1 MKNRCVVYYGKKV
14 FSFFTAAV
22 ILCSSVQLGV
32 FAQTDERNTAEFY
45 VSPDGNDSGKGTVD
59 DPFATIAAARDA
71 VRAVKEGFN
80 GDITVYLREG
90 RYYQEST
97 LEFTAEDSGS
107 DDCTITYKSYDGE
120 TAIIDGAVT
129 IAGSKFSRPAEDDA
143 IADRIKDETAKANVL
158 VYDLSDIDINF
169 DEQQAVYY
177 DGNRAVEARYP
188 NEGYVLGFENLD
200 DSNKTFYDK
209 SDVVGTW
216 ANPIGVKVIGMFEI
230 DWSTSDGTISS
241 YDSETNRVGLST
253 KYYMKP
259 SGRYYYSNIIEEMDM
274 VGEYYID
281 AETEKLYFYAPADY
295 MDIDISFASCKE
307 TVVKADVNNYTFDGI
322 IIEGGS
328 DDNIRITGNDNCI
341 KNSKVRCCGD
351 VCIYINGF
359 RNTLY
364 NNEVSHSGGCAVDVY
379 GGDNLNLIPS
389 KTLVDNNE
397 IHDFGEIYRVY
408 NGALY
413 VEGIGFTITHN
424 ELYRGPHTSF
434 TNVACEML
442 FENNYIHDVCYEAG
456 DAGAIYE
463 GGWSA
468 NGNIYRN
475 NLFKDIV
482 NNLSIYYSPNCYYN
496 DDAGGGKTFVSNII
510 INVDGQGVACGG
522 GRDNVITDNILV
534 NANFG
539 YDQRAYYPGTGPNAG
554 WQPNQARFDVNG
566 ASGLW
571 SGLIPWDSPAWGRID
586 QTPAYAREFWA
597 ILYPW
602 TMLLKT
608 TNVVDLDDNYVPYAF
623 GNTVVRNNVLAGAS
637 SSYSISNNTERLIT
651 FRDNISRILPEDI
664 FVDYEG
670 GDYTVKEDSK
680 IYKLIP
686 GFKACDVSTVGIQT
700 VR

>member
-129 IAGSKFSRPAEDDA
+129 IDGSKFSRPAEDDA

-177 DGNRAVEARYP
+177 DGNRALEARYP
-188 NEGYVLGFENLD
+188 NEGYVLGFDSLD
-200 DSNKTFYDK
+200 DPTKTFYDK
-209 SDVVGTW
+209 SEVVGTW

-253 KYYMKP
+253 KYYMTP

-281 AETEKLYFYAPADY
+281 AETKKLYFYAPADY
-295 MDIDISFASCKE
+295 MDIDISFSSCKE

-322 IIEGGS
+322 IIEGGY

-351 VCIYINGF
+351 VCLSVDGM
-359 RNTLY
+359 RNTVY
-364 NNEVSHSGGCAVDVY
+364 NNEISHSGGCAVNVY

-424 ELYRGPHTSF
+424 ELYRGPHTAL
-434 TNVACEML
+434 TNIACEML

-456 DAGAIYE
+456 DAGAIY
-463 GGWSA
+463 
-468 NGNIYRN
+468 
-475 NLFKDIV
+475 
-482 NNLSIYYSPNCYYN
+482 
-496 DDAGGGKTFVSNII
+496 
-510 INVDGQGVACGG
+510 
-522 GRDNVITDNILV
+522 
-534 NANFG
+534 
-539 YDQRAYYPGTGPNAG
+539 
-554 WQPNQARFDVNG
+554 
-566 ASGLW
+566 
-571 SGLIPWDSPAWGRID
+571 
-586 QTPAYAREFWA
+586 
-597 ILYPW
+597 
-602 TMLLKT
+602 
-608 TNVVDLDDNYVPYAF
+608 
-623 GNTVVRNNVLAGAS
+623 
-637 SSYSISNNTERLIT
+637 
-651 FRDNISRILPEDI
+651 
-664 FVDYEG
+664 
-670 GDYTVKEDSK
+670 
-680 IYKLIP
+680 
-686 GFKACDVSTVGIQT
+686 
-700 VR
+700 